1 MLTFTPDIVAGD
13 DICRKISVC
22 LQEGRR
28 DRQTDRG
35 RGRERQRQRHKVPT
49 ISKAAKVP
57 IITKPAKVPTIKKGR
72 KSADN
77 Q

>member
-1 MLTFTPDIVAGD
+1 MPQNFSVFTKGAKRQTDRQI
-13 DICRKISVC
+13 
-22 LQEGRR
+22 

-57 IITKPAKVPTIKKGR
+57 
-72 KSADN
+72 N
-77 Q
+77 NH